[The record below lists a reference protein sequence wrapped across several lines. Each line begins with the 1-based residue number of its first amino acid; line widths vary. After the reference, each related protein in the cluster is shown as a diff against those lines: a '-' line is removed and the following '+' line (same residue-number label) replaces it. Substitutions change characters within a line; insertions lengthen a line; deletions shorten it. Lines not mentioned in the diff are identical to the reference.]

1 MGISKYHIIWSN
13 TRKTLK
19 LAVYMDNFMTD
30 NQSLPKLLNGTA
42 AFTAYSLDFTTQ
54 NFVHSCKK
62 LCYGCVFYSFP
73 FTPCKIGKRFY
84 LTVYSHEN

>member
-42 AFTAYSLDFTTQ
+42 ATTVYSLDFTTLNLCTVVR
-54 NFVHSCKK
+54 NFATDV
-62 LCYGCVFYSFP
+62 YSILSLLHLV
-73 FTPCKIGKRFY
+73 KIGKRFY
-84 LTVYSHEN
+84 LTAYSHEK

>member
-1 MGISKYHIIWSN
+1 MGISKYNIIWSN

-54 NFVHSCKK
+54 N
-62 LCYGCVFYSFP
+62 LCTVVRNFATDVYSILSLLHLV
-73 FTPCKIGKRFY
+73 KIGKRFY
-84 LTVYSHEN
+84 LTAYCHEK